1 MTPLFV
7 LLLLAEEP
15 APQAEHAFG
24 RASSAKVRSV
34 DPDANH
40 HQGDGAYGRFDGD
53 LELGLG
59 AGGMLAFS
67 DRALGVAVR
76 GDARW
81 YSTAALYGQYAEALS
96 DDPRVERRLG
106 VGVELTPLFL
116 IRWSQALETGPA
128 VVDLALDSLS
138 LGLGMT
144 FATPRERGFASRK
157 AFEGSL
163 GVGVP
168 LLGTATGPWLELRAA
183 LVLPQPA
190 AGEANAT
197 LLFSWHGTLTTPLVK
212 NE

>member
-7 LLLLAEEP
+7 LLLLAAQP
-15 APQAEHAFG
+15 APPEHAFG
-24 RASSAKVRSV
+24 RASTAKVRSV
-34 DPDANH
+34 DPDSNRH
-40 HQGDGAYGRFDGD
+40 RGDGAYGRFDGD

-96 DDPRVERRLG
+96 SAPRVERRLG

-128 VVDLALDSLS
+128 IVDLTLDSLA
-138 LGLGMT
+138 LGLGVT
-144 FATPRERGFASRK
+144 LATPRGRGFASRK

-163 GVGVP
+163 GFGVP
-168 LLGTATGPWLELRAA
+168 LFGTAAGPWLELRGA
-183 LVLPQPA
+183 LVLPKPA

-197 LLFSWHGTLTTPLVK
+197 LLFTWHGTVTTPIVT